1 MAGVLEFLGE
11 YLFKPS
17 QSVRPC
23 VQSGSFDLT
32 LLELEIAKEILQEV
46 FDIAPEDVEDIIEQR
61 LIGR

>member
-17 QSVRPC
+17 QSIRPC
-23 VQSGSFDLT
+23 VHSGSFDLT

-46 FDIAPEDVEDIIEQR
+46 FGIPPEDVEVMIQQR
-61 LIGR
+61 LIEL